1 MHATCGRARS
11 LSLPSNSVTT
21 TRCLLR
27 RSHTRAVATL
37 VAASFGLVV
46 AAIPQVPAA
55 GVSRQDGTGIATT
68 KLTLVDTTRPTPATP
83 GKRAQ
88 KRRELET
95 TIRYPESAAGPL
107 PLIVLA
113 HGSNG
118 TPEDL
123 DELMDAWAGA
133 GYVVA
138 APLFPRVNV
147 DRRGNTIPSEVA
159 QFPADLSFVISQ
171 VVQLGNSSASGPLQ
185 GRVDARAIGAGGI
198 SLGGM
203 SVYGLISN
211 TCCRDDRVGAAILM
225 GAVRPDF
232 PRGKYTR
239 QRVPVLLVHGDADI
253 GYHWSTSTYPHL
265 APPKWFITLRHGRHG
280 PPFEDEPDEHDDL
293 VNATTTA
300 FWDRYLKGDLA
311 AADRIVADVHG
322 SGGLATLERDLG
334 GSRGRAGS
342 RLPVFGPNGVTG

>member
-1 MHATCGRARS
+1 MHARCARARS
-11 LSLPSNSVTT
+11 LSRPSNWVKAP
-21 TRCLLR
+21 RCLLR
-27 RSHTRAVATL
+27 RSHTRAVAAL
-37 VAASFGLVV
+37 VAVSIGVV
-46 AAIPQVPAA
+46 LAAAPSVPAA
-55 GVSRQDGTGIATT
+55 GVSRQGGTAIATT
-68 KLTLVDTTRPTPATP
+68 KLTLVDTTRSTPATP
-83 GKRAQ
+83 GKPAQ

-95 TIRYPESAAGPL
+95 TIRYPESAAAPL

-123 DELMDAWAGA
+123 DELMNAWAAA

-147 DRRGNTIPSEVA
+147 DRHGKTIASEVA

-171 VVQLGNSSASGPLQ
+171 VVQLGSPSASGPLQ
-185 GRVDARAIGAGGI
+185 GRVDAGHIGAGGI

-211 TCCRDDRVGAAILM
+211 TCCRDDRVSAAILM
-225 GAVRPDF
+225 AAVRPDF

-239 QRVPVLLVHGDADI
+239 QGVPVLLVHGDADI
-253 GYHWSTSTYPHL
+253 GYHWSKSTYPHL

-280 PPFEDEPDEHDDL
+280 PPFEDEPDEHDNL
-293 VNATTTA
+293 VKATTTA

-311 AADRIVADVHG
+311 AADRVVTDVRD
-322 SGGLATLERDLG
+322 SGGLATLRRDLG
-334 GSRGRAGS
+334 
-342 RLPVFGPNGVTG
+342 

>member
-1 MHATCGRARS
+1 MRTALSTVPPTPRS
-11 LSLPSNSVTT
+11 
-21 TRCLLR
+21 LLR
-27 RSHTRAVATL
+27 RSGAYCCAVL
-37 VAASFGLVV
+37 VAAGLGGLTLTG
-46 AAIPQVPAA
+46 AAPSAA
-55 GVSRQDGTGIATT
+55 TIVRDRTPIATT
-68 KLTLVDTTRPTPATP
+68 KVTLVDTTRTTPATP
-83 GKRAQ
+83 TSPAQ
-88 KRRELET
+88 GRRVLET
-95 TIRYPESAAGPL
+95 TIRYPPSATGPL
-107 PLIVLA
+107 PLVVLA

-123 DELMDAWAGA
+123 DELIDAWAGA

-147 DRRGNTIPSEVA
+147 DRHGKAIPSELA

-171 VVQLGNSSASGPLQ
+171 VVQLGSPTASGPLQ
-185 GRVDARAIGAGGI
+185 GRVDPRAIGAGGI

-211 TCCRDDRVGAAILM
+211 TCCRDDRVSAAILM

-232 PRGKYTR
+232 PRGEYTR
-239 QRVPVLLVHGDADI
+239 QRVPILLVHGDADT

-280 PPFEDEPDEHDDL
+280 PPFEDEPDEHDRL
-293 VNATTTA
+293 VRRSTTA

-311 AADRIVADVHG
+311 AADRVVRDVRE
-322 SGGLATLERDLG
+322 SEGLATLRRDLG
-334 GSRGRAGS
+334 DRTGRV
-342 RLPVFGPNGVTG
+342 RLRPTP